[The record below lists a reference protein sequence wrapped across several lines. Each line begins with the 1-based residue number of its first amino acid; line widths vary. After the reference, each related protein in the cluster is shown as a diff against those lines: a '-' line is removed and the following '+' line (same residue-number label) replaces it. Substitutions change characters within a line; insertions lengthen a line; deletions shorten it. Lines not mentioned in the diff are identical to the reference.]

1 MIRRTSLLLSFLFIV
16 ATSSAQAQLLGR
28 ERATD
33 NVGYGISSLGAAPA
47 TGQDFLSAGSS
58 QFTRPQG
65 AIAAPEY
72 SPVLMNATS
81 LGAGAVGSFPLHNDM
96 FLRISLISLY
106 EPVSTFG
113 AVPSSQGVLMP
124 VELGVRVPFMS
135 SRLNT
140 LGYTLYG
147 EGSAGML
154 FGWAFPTSGSF
165 LNYSLPYSRF
175 TTGASAYLGIGNSLR
190 LARFVGLYLNG
201 GVGYYNFFSTSF
213 MPQTRYVVPSVSVGF
228 MFNFTQ
234 G

>member
-1 MIRRTSLLLSFLFIV
+1 MIRRMSLLLPILFFFASV
-16 ATSSAQAQLLGR
+16 AAQAQLLGR
-28 ERATD
+28 ESVTD
-33 NVGYGISSLGAAPA
+33 NFGYDMKSLRSTPVAGL
-47 TGQDFLSAGSS
+47 GYLSDGTSRYA
-58 QFTRPQG
+58 RPMG
-65 AIAAPEY
+65 AIAAPEN
-72 SPVLMNATS
+72 SPLLMSATS
-81 LGAGAVGSFPLHNDM
+81 LGAGAVGSIPLRNDM

-113 AVPSSQGVLMP
+113 AIPSSQGVLLP
-124 VELGVRVPFMS
+124 VELGVRVPFVQ

-175 TTGASAYLGIGNSLR
+175 TTGASAYLGVGNSLR

-228 MFNFTQ
+228 LFNFTQ

>member
-1 MIRRTSLLLSFLFIV
+1 MSLLLPLLFFITTV
-16 ATSSAQAQLLGR
+16 VAQAQMLGR
-28 ERATD
+28 ESITD
-33 NVGYGISSLGAAPA
+33 NFGYATKSFQAAPV
-47 TGQDFLSAGSS
+47 TGQDLLSNGTS
-58 QFTRPQG
+58 QFARPQG

-72 SPVLMNATS
+72 SPVLMSATS

-96 FLRISLISLY
+96 FLRLSLISLY

-113 AVPSSQGVLMP
+113 AIPSSQGVLMP
-124 VELGVRVPFMS
+124 VELGVRVPFVQ

-175 TTGASAYLGIGNSLR
+175 TTGASAYLGVGNSLR

-213 MPQTRYVVPSVSVGF
+213 MPQTRYVVPSISVGF
-228 MFNFTQ
+228 LFNFTQ